1 MEVTWIIVA
10 AIISA
15 LVFGTLGYILCL
27 IMLKKRV
34 DGVFVIDKA
43 DDDGRAGV
51 YLEGFYPNYEEL
63 MKRKTVVF
71 RVENQLKQD

>member
-10 AIISA
+10 AVISA
-15 LVFGTLGYILCL
+15 LVFGALGYILCL

-34 DGVFVIDKA
+34 DGIFVIDKA

>member
-1 MEVTWIIVA
+1 MEVIWIVIA
-10 AIISA
+10 AVISA

-43 DDDGRAGV
+43 DDEGHAGV

-63 MKRKTVVF
+63 MKRKTVIF

>member
-10 AIISA
+10 AVISA
-15 LVFGTLGYILCL
+15 LVFGALGYILCL
-27 IMLKKRV
+27 VMLKKRV
-34 DGVFVIDKA
+34 DGIFVIDKA
-43 DDDGRAGV
+43 DNDGRAGV
-51 YLEGFYPNYEEL
+51 YLEGFFPNYEEL

>member
-1 MEVTWIIVA
+1 MEVTWIIIA
-10 AIISA
+10 AVISA
-15 LVFGTLGYILCL
+15 LVFGALGYILCL

-43 DDDGRAGV
+43 DDEGRAGV
-51 YLEGFYPNYEEL
+51 YMEGFYPNYEEL

>member
-10 AIISA
+10 AVISA

>member
-10 AIISA
+10 AVISA
-15 LVFGTLGYILCL
+15 LVFGILGYILCL

-43 DDDGRAGV
+43 DEEGRAGV
-51 YLEGFYPNYEEL
+51 YLEGFFPNYEEL
-63 MKRKTVVF
+63 MKRKFVVF
-71 RVENQLKQD
+71 RVKNDLKED

>member
-1 MEVTWIIVA
+1 MEVTWIIIA
-10 AIISA
+10 AVISA

-34 DGVFVIDKA
+34 DGIFVIDKA

>member
-10 AIISA
+10 AVISA
-15 LVFGTLGYILCL
+15 LVFGVLGYILCL
-27 IMLKKRV
+27 VMLKKRV

-51 YLEGFYPNYEEL
+51 YLEGFFPNYEEL

>member
-1 MEVTWIIVA
+1 MEVTWVIVA
-10 AIISA
+10 AVISA
-15 LVFGTLGYILCL
+15 LVFGALGYILCL
-27 IMLKKRV
+27 VMLKKRV

-51 YLEGFYPNYEEL
+51 YLEGFFPNYEEL